1 MQTPE
6 AAVIDET
13 RPVESTARPPVIRNA
28 MFLVIAQVIVTPIS
42 VIVNAVAA
50 RHLGPADFGRMYL
63 ATTLATFALLFV
75 EWGQTGA
82 LTGKVAIDRGRAG
95 ELLGSGLTWRLGAA
109 AAVFIILPLGCLLAG
124 YEWSFIQV
132 LLLALCGTTLL
143 TIANAC
149 QDVFR
154 GFERTDFA
162 AASYVGWQLLSA
174 VVSIPTLL
182 LGGGIVA
189 LLTAQ
194 AACAAVSAIF
204 VLKMLP
210 RMNVP
215 HLSMRA
221 ATVKELF
228 LAGRGFLAFLVVI
241 ALQPVIDVAMLSKF
255 GSADSMGWHA
265 AARKL
270 VGILIYP
277 ASALVAALYPTLCRL
292 QMSDQPAFRKTAADA
307 FHVTTIAV
315 MPLALGCALFPDIGI
330 MIFSEQS
337 YGPAEDN
344 LRLLAI
350 YILLV
355 YFSMPIGTC
364 LASIGRQSLWA
375 GVQFACIIVS
385 AICDPP
391 LIKYFQETT
400 GNGGLGVC
408 VATVFSEIL
417 MVSAGLYLLPKGI
430 LDRAVLMRLA
440 AAVLAGAVM
449 AAIAVSLK
457 SFFEVNVFVRATF
470 AVLGYLGALR
480 LFGAINAA
488 ELRSMVGML
497 RRRKA
502 EA

>member
-1 MQTPE
+1 MQSSNATTVTE
-6 AAVIDET
+6 AASIEPEV
-13 RPVESTARPPVIRNA
+13 RPPVIRNA
-28 MFLVIAQVIVTPIS
+28 MFLVAAQVIVTPLS
-42 VIVNAVAA
+42 VLVNAVAA
-50 RHLGPADFGRMYL
+50 RHLGPSDFGRMYL
-63 ATTLATFALLFV
+63 ATTLAQFALLFI

-82 LTGKVAIDRGRAG
+82 LTGKVAVDRSRAG
-95 ELLGSGLTWRLGAA
+95 HLLGSGLTWRMGAA
-109 AAVFIILPLGCLLAG
+109 AAIFVILPLGSLLAG
-124 YEWSFIQV
+124 YDWEFIKV
-132 LLLALCGTTLL
+132 LILALAAVTFL

-162 AASYVGWQLLSA
+162 AATYVGWQFLTA
-174 VVSIPTLL
+174 MVSVPTLM

-194 AACAAVSAIF
+194 AACAAVAAAF

-210 RMNVP
+210 RMNVS
-215 HLSMRA
+215 HLSVSRE
-221 ATVKELF
+221 TVKELF

-241 ALQPVIDVAMLSKF
+241 ALQPVIDVALLSKF

-270 VGILIYP
+270 VGILVYP
-277 ASALVAALYPTLCRL
+277 AAALVAALYPTLCRL
-292 QMSDQPAFRKTAADA
+292 RTSDEAGFRKTAADA

-344 LRLLAI
+344 LRLMAI

-364 LASIGRQSLWA
+364 LASIGRQSVWA

-385 AICDPP
+385 ALCGPP
-391 LIKYFQETT
+391 LIIWFQETT

-408 VATVFSEIL
+408 VATVISEVL
-417 MVSAGLYLLPKGI
+417 MVGIGLYLLPKGI
-430 LDRAVLMRLA
+430 LDKEVLKRLG
-440 AAVLAGAVM
+440 AAVLAGAAM
-449 AAIAVSLK
+449 AGIAIVLK
-457 SFFEVNVFVRATF
+457 DFDINVFVRATV
-470 AVLGYLGALR
+470 AVLGYLTALR
-480 LFGAINAA
+480 IFGAINAA
-488 ELRSMVGML
+488 EARSMLGML
-497 RRRKA
+497 RRRA
-502 EA
+502 

>member
-6 AAVIDET
+6 AAAIDET
-13 RPVESTARPPVIRNA
+13 LPVESAARPPVIRNA

-82 LTGKVAIDRGRAG
+82 LTGKVAIDRSRAG

-174 VVSIPTLL
+174 LVSIPTLL

-344 LRLLAI
+344 LRLGHTVIADSVNPWPLTRDAWTE
-350 YILLV
+350 V
-355 YFSMPIGTC
+355 ARRAGTK
-364 LASIGRQSLWA
+364 SID
-375 GVQFACIIVS
+375 VEIVCS
-385 AICDPP
+385 DERAHEHRLTSRAADPP
-391 LIKYFQETT
+391 GLKPLTFQEVLARDYRHWTRDHVIVDT
-400 GNGGLGVC
+400 ARKSVQEC
-408 VATVFSEIL
+408 VDEIL
-417 MVSAGLYLLPKGI
+417 
-430 LDRAVLMRLA
+430 
-440 AAVLAGAVM
+440 
-449 AAIAVSLK
+449 AAIA
-457 SFFEVNVFVRATF
+457 
-470 AVLGYLGALR
+470 
-480 LFGAINAA
+480 
-488 ELRSMVGML
+488 
-497 RRRKA
+497 
-502 EA
+502 